1 MDKKEY
7 IRRLA
12 EFLVSTGTTMHVK
25 ELAGLLNW
33 NGFQTGYN
41 TPFKGGRGTYTLVHA
56 TYDSLTTEGKHQD
69 AEQVA
74 KAFKKPDGS
83 YAYQK

>member
-12 EFLVSTGTTMHVK
+12 EFLSSTGTTMQVK

-33 NGFQTGYN
+33 NGFTTNYDEH
-41 TPFKGGRGTYTLVHA
+41 FKGGRGTYTLIHA
-56 TYDSLTTEGKHQD
+56 TYDWLIASNKPTD
-69 AEQVA
+69 AENVA
-74 KAFKKPDGS
+74 KAFKKPDGT
-83 YAYQK
+83 YAYNK